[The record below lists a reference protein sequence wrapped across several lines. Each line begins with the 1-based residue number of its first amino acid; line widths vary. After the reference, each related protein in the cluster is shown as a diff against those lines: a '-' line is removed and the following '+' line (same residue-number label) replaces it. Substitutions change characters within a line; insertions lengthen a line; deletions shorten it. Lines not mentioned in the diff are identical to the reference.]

1 MKHRIGLIGLGM
13 AVTPHARSLLD
24 LADRA
29 DVVAAFSRSARRRE
43 TFAANF
49 PFPLTDNL
57 DALFDDPRIDAVAV
71 LTPPDSH
78 LELVRRAAAKGKHVL
93 LEKPLDITTACAEAM
108 AAAAERAGITVAVML
123 QHRFK
128 PAAERLQQVL
138 AEQGLGRIVGVS
150 ARVPL
155 WRPQSYYDVEG
166 RGTRARDGGG
176 VLISQAI
183 HTMDLMLSLA
193 GPVNR
198 VSAFVGY
205 GAAHKMET
213 EDMVAA
219 TLRFKS
225 GAIGVFEASTAS
237 YPGSAERIDFT
248 GIAGT
253 ATLAGTGL
261 ELRWQDGRSETFAPD
276 ALPGGVGAD
285 PMAFSHHYHL
295 AAWRDFFDALDSGG
309 APRIPP
315 REALKVHYLIDA
327 ILEAG
332 GSGGS
337 VGVRSKV

>member
-24 LADRA
+24 LAER
-29 DVVAAFSRSARRRE
+29 VEVAAAYSRSARRRE
-43 TFAANF
+43 AFAAHF
-49 PFPLTDNL
+49 PFPLTDDL
-57 DALFDDPRIDAVAV
+57 DSIFNCPAIDTIAV

-78 LELVRRAAAKGKHVL
+78 LDLVQRAAAKGKHVL
-93 LEKPLDITTACAEAM
+93 LEKPLDITTVRAEAM
-108 AAAAERAGITVAVML
+108 AAAAEKAGITVAVML

-128 PAAERLQQVL
+128 PAAERLKQVL
-138 AEQGLGRIVGVS
+138 ARQGLGRIVGVS

-183 HTMDLMLSLA
+183 HALDLMLSLA
-193 GPVNR
+193 GPVSR
-198 VSAFVGY
+198 VSAFVSY

-213 EDMVAA
+213 EDIVAA
-219 TLRFKS
+219 ALRFQN
-225 GAIGVFEASTAS
+225 GAIGAVEATTAS
-237 YPGSAERIDFT
+237 YPGSVERIDFT
-248 GIAGT
+248 GTAGT
-253 ATLAGTGL
+253 AALMGTGL
-261 ELRWQDGRSETFAPD
+261 ELRWQDGRSESYAPD

-285 PMAFSHHYHL
+285 PMAFSHHHHL
-295 AAWRDFFDALDSGG
+295 AAWHDFLDALDQGRP
-309 APRIPP
+309 PRISP

-332 GSGGS
+332 ALGG
-337 VGVRSKV
+337 GVVMG